1 MTISSVQ
8 NCKYLEW
15 WVHNWLNRVLE
26 IPDAKLPVL
35 SPRSEPIRREL
46 TELQSTNLADR
57 TQTQSAHDDN
67 PVRTPGA

>member
-1 MTISSVQ
+1 MTITSVQ
-8 NCKYLEW
+8 NCMYLEW

-26 IPDAKLPVL
+26 IPDAKLPLL

-57 TQTQSAHDDN
+57 TQTQSAHDAN
-67 PVRTPGA
+67 PVRTPGT